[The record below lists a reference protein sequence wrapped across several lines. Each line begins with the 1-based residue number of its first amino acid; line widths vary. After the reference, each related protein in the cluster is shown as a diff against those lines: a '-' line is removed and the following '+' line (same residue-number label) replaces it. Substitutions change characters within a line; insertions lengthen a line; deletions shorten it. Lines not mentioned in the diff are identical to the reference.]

1 MARSHFTL
9 AALVAS
15 AVPDFDPVMVTPL
28 REGFEAD
35 YESALVA
42 DAAGRAVIVR
52 LPTSRSVELSLAN
65 ELRSLD
71 VLTAGVR
78 SRLGFEIPVVCGR
91 APVGNTFG
99 LVFEQLPGSTV
110 RLGDVLAGTVVPV
123 AVGRAIA
130 SIHDVP
136 TKVVSDAGLS
146 FVSAAGAQQQSRDV
160 VERAVATSMVP
171 ERLAQRWTRAVTSA
185 TMWQFEPTV
194 IHGSLSP
201 SNFLFGADSVSAVQ
215 GWGTL
220 HVGDPARDLA
230 WASNADPAAVDEI
243 FEAYHDVRLS
253 SADPHLRK
261 RAFLYSELEIA
272 RWLLHGVTERS
283 EDIVEDATDMMAR
296 LLETIGADPDNAVG
310 TDTRPVMTVSE
321 VQTMLSAHD
330 DDDTVEIDVVSS
342 ATERD

>member
-15 AVPDFDPVMVTPL
+15 AVPDFDPVLVTPL

-42 DAAGRAVIVR
+42 DAGGSTVIVR
-52 LPTSRSVELSLAN
+52 LPTSRASELALAN

-71 VLTAGVR
+71 ALTVGVR
-78 SRLGFEIPVVCGR
+78 SRLSFEIPVVCGR

-99 LVFEQLPGSTV
+99 LVFEQLPGNPL
-110 RLGDVLAGTVVPV
+110 RLGDVLGGTVVPI

-130 SIHDVP
+130 SIHDLP
-136 TKVVSDAGLS
+136 TKVISDAGLS
-146 FVSAAGAQQQSRDV
+146 YVSAAGAQQQSRDV
-160 VERAVATSMVP
+160 VDRARATNAVP
-171 ERLAQRWTRAVTSA
+171 ERIAERWTRAVASP

-194 IHGSLSP
+194 IHGGLSADH
-201 SNFLFGADSVSAVQ
+201 FLFGTDSVAAIQ

-230 WASNADPAAVDEI
+230 WSSNAEGTAVDDI
-243 FEAYHDVRLS
+243 FAAYQDVRLS

-261 RAFLYSELEIA
+261 RAFLYAELEIA
-272 RWLLHGVTERS
+272 RWLLHGVTQRS
-283 EDIVEDATDMMAR
+283 AEIVDDATDMLAR
-296 LLETIGADPDNAVG
+296 LLETISGDTENVVG
-310 TDTRPVMTVSE
+310 TDTRPVLTVKE
-321 VQTMLSAHD
+321 VEDML
-330 DDDTVEIDVVSS
+330 DDTVEINLV
-342 ATERD
+342 APAERD